1 MSLWFPLWI
10 KIHCTESIKYYDE
23 LVCSLCS
30 VVASTWFIT
39 CTLMSLNFSF
49 FYCIYSNTNF
59 WCSFSQYNLYDLH
72 YSFLHRLKPTLC
84 IALYCICNNKNIEI
98 GARFDILNFLFLFF
112 HWISLL
118 SVVIFIGYIA
128 VHNKNNVFP
137 RFYRKIQIC
146 SVASSKVFLFL
157 YSDFPF

>member
-112 HWISLL
+112 HWIFLWIVNSC
-118 SVVIFIGYIA
+118 SCC
-128 VHNKNNVFP
+128 
-137 RFYRKIQIC
+137 KII
-146 SVASSKVFLFL
+146 
-157 YSDFPF
+157 